1 MPYTLAH
8 VPLDAVR
15 ETVASLFTL
24 TQAEPV
30 APEQIHHHIGGDYLL
45 LVHDDTGAV
54 AGFGCVAQYPGIE
67 RGRVKVTAV
76 IAPCHR
82 GRGAGTAL
90 LAALEQQAR
99 ENGATTLYAEI
110 GGNDAAGLAY
120 CERRGFARE
129 MQVYQSRLDLAAF
142 DGAPFAGM
150 VEALEAEG
158 FRFFRLKG
166 ERSEQND
173 RKAYLTAKETHEDI
187 PGSPEGQPPFE
198 TWRKIV
204 LDSNWFP
211 SAGVLVADDTTLP
224 GSDRFAGLAIL
235 EVMPG
240 GQAIYNRFTGT
251 ARAYRGRKVG
261 LALKLL
267 AVDAARELGGTYL
280 FTDNNDINTPI
291 VEMNRK
297 LGYVA
302 SVGHYV
308 ISKAL

>member
-1 MPYTLAH
+1 MPYTFAQ
-8 VPLDAVR
+8 VPLDSVR
-15 ETVASLFTL
+15 ETIADLFNL

-30 APEQIHHHIGGDYLL
+30 APGQIHHHIGGDFLL
-45 LVHDDTGAV
+45 LARDETGKV

-67 RGRVKVTAV
+67 RGREKLTVVV
-76 IAPCHR
+76 DPGHR

-90 LAALEQQAR
+90 LAALEHKAR
-99 ENGATTLYAEI
+99 ESGATTLYAEI
-110 GGNDAAGLAY
+110 RDDDAAGLAY
-120 CERRGFARE
+120 CERRGFTRA
-129 MQVYQSRLDLAAF
+129 MQVYQSRLDLSAF
-142 DGAPFAGM
+142 DAAPFAGL

-158 FRFFRLKG
+158 FRFFRLKSN
-166 ERSEQND
+166 RSEQND
-173 RKAYLTAKETHEDI
+173 RKAYMTAKETHEDI

-198 TWRKIV
+198 TWCKIV

-211 SAGVLVADDTTLP
+211 PEGVLVADDTTQP
-224 GSDRFAGLAIL
+224 EIDRFAGFAIL

-240 GQAIYNRFTGT
+240 GKAIYNRFTGT
-251 ARAYRGRKVG
+251 ARAYRGRRVG

-297 LGYVA
+297 LGYVP

-308 ISKAL
+308 ISKSL